1 MADHSQH
8 GEEFDPLC
16 PECSQEAATAAFR
29 GGAGTET
36 VACPKCAHEF
46 DPRAAGI
53 AVRVTEAVET
63 APPGATE
70 AADPKKPYGDV
81 EYADPG
87 YQQDGKKRY
96 ALDTE
101 KRVRAAW
108 SYINQADNQKPYT
121 DDQLK
126 KIKANIMAAAKKLG
140 IVIAEQSSEA
150 HINGSMSFDDIKE
163 AVRKALEA
171 LIRSENGMQ
180 YCWVYI
186 ADLTSS
192 DVVYAFAGDDLWQ
205 RPYTIDD
212 NGLVTLGDASPVV
225 RTYTG
230 APADAP
236 GDTDAVDEDPTMAG
250 EAFDPNKHP
259 RAAAGTGAGGQ
270 FAPLSYDAKSN
281 TGTGYGS
288 AKGDDRVRAAQQA
301 LNKAGFT
308 DADGNEL
315 KIDGKL
321 GPKTTAAIKAYQKA
335 HGLKADGKI
344 TPSLL
349 DALKKG
355 GKPGKTA
362 SKSSAKKAK
371 PKMPASVRKGL
382 EAGGVEEQARM
393 VGRILEARGEDDAG
407 GRIFGVRIIAYGD
420 SKNRRRYP
428 EAVMREAA
436 PLYEGAKAYDHH
448 RSDEEMKSSTIN
460 GLIGSYRNVQ
470 ATAEGIEADLH
481 LLPGATHAA
490 ESLDASIAAQED
502 GLPPLV
508 GLSHDVM
515 ARFRH
520 VAEGGVSMQEAT
532 AITQVNSAD
541 LVADPAAGGLATRM
555 VAGGTDGTGTEPA
568 EEKEGDVPAT
578 KEDILAALK
587 EASEEELAELG
598 FARAAE
604 TTEETGSEEEKP
616 AERETEAAGVAKTS
630 FMGSLMVKAKVED
643 AGLPAAVIEGV
654 RESLPDRI
662 TEADVDARIAALK
675 DSMSVMER
683 AQLMPSVASTT
694 VTQESLDKKI
704 KALDAFFAGNFSEG
718 YRSFKQAWQ
727 DFTGHRT
734 QAFDADVNK
743 LILRESVGLYD
754 SGDRMRV
761 EEGTARVRE
770 GMDSTSWNLV
780 LGDSITRRM
789 IAEYSRP
796 DLGLWRQVVSSI
808 VPLNDFRTQRIERI
822 GGYGTLPTVNQGAPY
837 QPLTSPTNEEI
848 TYAPAKKGGTEEIT
862 FEMIANDDVRAIS
875 KIPTAL
881 GRAAAQT
888 LYRFIFDIFT
898 TNAATTYDGVTLF
911 HASHANTG
919 TSALSGS
926 ALSAV
931 RAAMRQQTAYG
942 DNKDVLSIV
951 PKQLI
956 VPSSLE
962 ELAYQLATSLVAL
975 PSGAPVGAATD
986 IPNIHSRMNQ
996 PIVVDY
1002 YSDQNDWYVI
1012 ADPTMVPTIE
1022 VGFYNGRQDPE
1033 LFTQSDPTVGSMFDA
1048 DKVTYKV
1055 RHIYGSAV
1063 LDHRG
1068 FYRNTL

>member
-1 MADHSQH
+1 MAN
-8 GEEFDPLC
+8 EFEVPVEDQAVIDAAP
-16 PECSQEAATAAFR
+16 PEVSRIANSIGYALAERGVRFTADDAIAAAR
-29 GGAGTET
+29 R
-36 VACPKCAHEF
+36 VAEQSSP
-46 DPRAAGI
+46 
-53 AVRVTEAVET
+53 AVRVTESAEEQEWT
-63 APPGATE
+63 QANPSLG
-70 AADPKKPYGDV
+70 
-81 EYADPG
+81 
-87 YQQDGKKRY
+87 Q
-96 ALDTE
+96 
-101 KRVRAAW
+101 RVRFGA
-108 SYINQADNQKPYT
+108 
-121 DDQLK
+121 
-126 KIKANIMAAAKKLG
+126 
-140 IVIAEQSSEA
+140 VEA
-150 HINGSMSFDDIKE
+150 HINGSMSFDDVKE

-171 LIRSENGMQ
+171 LIRSENGME

-205 RPYTIDD
+205 RSYTIDD
-212 NGLVTLGDASPVV
+212 NGLVALGEPSPVV
-225 RTYTG
+225 RTYT
-230 APADAP
+230 AAP
-236 GDTDAVDEDPTMAG
+236 GGDGPVGDGDAVGVDGENAMAG
-250 EAFDPNKHP
+250 EAWDPQKHP
-259 RAAAGTGAGGQ
+259 RAAAGSAAGGQ
-270 FAPLSYDAKSN
+270 FAPLSYDSKSN

-288 AKGDDRVRAAQQA
+288 KNGDARVLAAQKA
-301 LNKAGFT
+301 LNAAGFT
-308 DADGNEL
+308 DADGNKL
-315 KIDGKL
+315 KLDGKL
-321 GPKTTAAIKAYQKA
+321 GPKTTAAIKKYQQA
-335 HGLKADGKI
+335 HGIKPADGKI
-344 TPSLL
+344 TPKLL
-349 DALKKG
+349 TALKKG
-355 GKPGKTA
+355 DGKGTA
-362 SKSSAKKAK
+362 KGDSKKAPAKGKKAK
-371 PKMPASVRKGL
+371 PQMPASVRKGL
-382 EAGGVEEQARM
+382 EAGESEQRDQLAGQ
-393 VGRILEARGEDDAG
+393 VRILEAKGEDTDG

-436 PLYEGAKAYDHH
+436 HLYEGAKAYDHH
-448 RSDEEMKSSTIN
+448 RTDEELKTSTIN
-460 GLIGSYRNVQ
+460 GLVGFYRNAE
-470 ATAEGIEADLH
+470 ATADGIEADLH

-490 ESLDASIAAQED
+490 QVLDATIAAQEA
-502 GLPPLV
+502 GLQPLA

-515 ARFRH
+515 ARFRS
-520 VAEGGVSMQEAT
+520 VTEGGRQVQEAT

-541 LVADPAAGGLATRM
+541 LVADPAAGGMATRM
-555 VAGGTDGTGTEPA
+555 VAGGIDGTGTEPA
-568 EEKEGDVPAT
+568 EEEEEGDVPT
-578 KEDILAALK
+578 KEDILAAFA
-587 EASEEELAELG
+587 EASDEELAKLG
-598 FARAAE
+598 LTRAAE
-604 TTEETGSEEEKP
+604 AATKETEAEAEKP
-616 AERETEAAGVAKTS
+616 AERETEAAGVEKAS
-630 FMGSLMVKAKVED
+630 FMGSLMVRAKVED

-654 RESLPDRI
+654 RDALPDRF
-662 TEADVDARIAALK
+662 TEADVDAHIANLK
-675 DSMSVMER
+675 NSMGLMER
-683 AQLMPSVASTT
+683 AKLMPSVASTK
-694 VTQESLDKKI
+694 VTQESIEKKI
-704 KALDAFFAGNFSEG
+704 AALDAFFEGKFSEG

-734 QAFDADVNK
+734 QAWDADVNK

-862 FEMIANDDVRAIS
+862 FEMVANDDVRAIS

-911 HASHANTG
+911 HASHGNTG

-975 PSGAPVGAATD
+975 PSGAPVGGATD
-986 IPNIHSRMNQ
+986 IPNIHSRMNE

-1002 YSDQNDWYVI
+1002 YSDQNDWYVV
-1012 ADPTMVPTIE
+1012 ADPSMVPTIE

-1033 LFTQSDPTVGSMFDA
+1033 LFTQSDPTVGTNFDS
-1048 DKVTYKV
+1048 DKITYKI